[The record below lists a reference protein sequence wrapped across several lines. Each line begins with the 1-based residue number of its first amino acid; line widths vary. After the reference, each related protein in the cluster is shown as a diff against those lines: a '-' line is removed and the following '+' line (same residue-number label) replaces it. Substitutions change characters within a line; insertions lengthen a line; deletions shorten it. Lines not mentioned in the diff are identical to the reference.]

1 MRNLFDFFTKKTE
14 GLPDD
19 GRHSGDN
26 TMLSTAI
33 PPYEKSLIAAII
45 IICNDRKFNRWWKN
59 Y

>member
-45 IICNDRKFNRWWKN
+45 IICNDRKFNRW
-59 Y
+59 